1 LPQGFSQNEESREG
15 LRALGRVLALDIGA
29 KRVGVAVSDEMRLSV
44 RALQTLSR
52 TPWKRLVNSVA
63 ELCERFDVKVVVV
76 GLPLR
81 LDGTEGDSA
90 REMRSV
96 ARNLELSLRLPVK
109 LQDERLTSKA
119 AEASLRRQ
127 GFGAGQ
133 IADRVDGEAASIIL
147 KDFLS
152 EQGGSPTVRE
162 GV

>member
-1 LPQGFSQNEESREG
+1 MPQEFIQNEESREG
-15 LRALGRVLALDIGA
+15 PRARGRVLALDIGA
-29 KRVGVAVSDEMRLSV
+29 KRVGVAVSDELRLSV
-44 RALQTLSR
+44 RALPTLSR
-52 TPWKRLVNSVA
+52 TSWKRLLNSIA
-63 ELCERFDVKVVVV
+63 ELCERFDVKVVVL

-90 REMRSV
+90 REVRRV

-119 AEASLRRQ
+119 AEASLRSQ

-133 IADRVDGEAASIIL
+133 IADRVDGEAAAFIL

-152 EQGGSPTVRE
+152 EHGTDAPDE
-162 GV
+162 H

>member
-1 LPQGFSQNEESREG
+1 MPQEFIQNEESREG
-15 LRALGRVLALDIGA
+15 PRVRGRVLALDIGA
-29 KRVGVAVSDEMRLSV
+29 KRVGVAVSDELRLSV
-44 RALQTLSR
+44 RALPTLSR
-52 TPWKRLVNSVA
+52 TSWKRLLNSIA
-63 ELCERFDVKVVVV
+63 ELCERFDVKVVVL

-90 REMRSV
+90 REVRRV

-119 AEASLRRQ
+119 AEASLRSQ

-133 IADRVDGEAASIIL
+133 IADRVDGEAAAIIL

-152 EQGGSPTVRE
+152 ERGTDAPDE
-162 GV
+162 H

>member
-1 LPQGFSQNEESREG
+1 M
-15 LRALGRVLALDIGA
+15 
-29 KRVGVAVSDEMRLSV
+29 SDELRLSV
-44 RALQTLSR
+44 RALPTLSR
-52 TPWKRLVNSVA
+52 TSWKRLLNSVA
-63 ELCERFDVKVVVV
+63 ELCERFDVKMVVL

-90 REMRSV
+90 REMRRV

-119 AEASLRRQ
+119 AEVSLRRQ

-133 IADRVDGEAASIIL
+133 IADRVDGEAAAIIL

-152 EQGGSPTVRE
+152 EHRTDAPDE
-162 GV
+162 H